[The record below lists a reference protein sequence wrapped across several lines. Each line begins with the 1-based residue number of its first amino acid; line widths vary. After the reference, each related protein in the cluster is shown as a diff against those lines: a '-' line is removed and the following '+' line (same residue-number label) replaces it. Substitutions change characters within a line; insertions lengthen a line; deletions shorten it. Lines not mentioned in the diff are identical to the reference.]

1 MDKKIASILRIEALE
16 GIRTKHSGNDAGT
29 QTKRLLEAMQTLG
42 GVSTLEATRYL
53 DILHPPARKL
63 DLIEAGHKVEL
74 IWVHECSGCGKM
86 HRVGKYVYEGKTS
99 YPLFDGLDDG
109 VPG

>member
-1 MDKKIASILRIEALE
+1 MDKKIAPSSRIEALE
-16 GIRTKHSGNDAGT
+16 KIRDKHTGKDAGT

-42 GVSTLEATRYL
+42 GISTIEASRYL

-63 DLIEAGHKVEL
+63 NLIESGHLVDL
-74 IWVHECSGCGKM
+74 VWVHELSGCGKI
-86 HRVGKYVYEGKTS
+86 HRVGKYLYAGKTS

-109 VPG
+109 VPA